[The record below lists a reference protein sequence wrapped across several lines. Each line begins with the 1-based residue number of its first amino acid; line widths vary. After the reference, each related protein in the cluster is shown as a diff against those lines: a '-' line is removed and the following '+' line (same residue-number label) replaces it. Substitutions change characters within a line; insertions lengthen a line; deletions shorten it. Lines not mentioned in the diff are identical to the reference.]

1 VLVELLL
8 GVAPASPSDSDKS
21 ITREQWQFIQGCWSE
36 IPKTRRTTNEAL
48 EFVDVNLALCVPFR
62 AVFLTTTEMHS
73 RSSKTDSSKSRLV
86 LSRRD
91 FSPGDMLPPGQYARL
106 LLSRLRWTF
115 FQIYKRV
122 WQSVCVARG
131 ILRRLLRYAKSNTR
145 CRFSFTGSGCCFC
158 HFKRHF

>member
-1 VLVELLL
+1 MLVELLL

-36 IPKTRRTTNEAL
+36 IPKNRRTTNEAL

-115 FQIYKRV
+115 FPDIQASLAV
-122 WQSVCVARG
+122 G
-131 ILRRLLRYAKSNTR
+131 LRRSRNPAKAAEVREKQHTLPFLIHRLRLL
-145 CRFSFTGSGCCFC
+145 FLSF
-158 HFKRHF
+158 